1 MKLNDLIRGGAP
13 VGYITNLDAVQT
25 SAVIYLRLWCDGHEG
40 QERTK
45 NDFELALGVAQ
56 GSAAVHYLAQICE
69 LCIQHGRRPLMRHKV
84 SCECHGADENCFANF
99 IGCAVDGQN
108 EDAML
113 IATLLVRP
121 DFSPSLAGLAQHF
134 GIALKRMSLTTTK
147 ARDVPARSAKTHSFP
162 HQIN

>member
-25 SAVIYLRLWCDGHEG
+25 YAVIYLRLWCDGHEG

-45 NDFELALGVAQ
+45 NDFELALGAAQ

-84 SCECHGADENCFANF
+84 SCECLGADESCFANF
-99 IGCAVDGQN
+99 IGCAVDGQ
-108 EDAML
+108 MKM
-113 IATLLVRP
+113 P
-121 DFSPSLAGLAQHF
+121 C
-134 GIALKRMSLTTTK
+134 
-147 ARDVPARSAKTHSFP
+147 
-162 HQIN
+162 